1 MFNLLKTKINLK
13 QLENIAVKLSK
24 INTLGDIYLLSGEL
38 GAGKTTFARFLIN
51 SIFDN
56 NKINRPD
63 VIRSPSFPIMINYSI
78 KKFAVF
84 HYDLYRLKNQN
95 ELQELNIIENLKENI
110 TLIEWP
116 QIFINSSHFNNYF
129 FINIEI
135 ISANK
140 RMIEIKHTYD
150 KNFDNDI

>member
-1 MFNLLKTKINLK
+1 MFNLLKTKIDLK

-24 INTLGDIYLLSGEL
+24 ISTLGDIYLLSGEL

-78 KKFAVF
+78 NKFEVF

-95 ELQELNIIENLKENI
+95 ELRELNIIENLKENI

-116 QIFINSSHFNNYF
+116 QIIINKLKKNNYF
-129 FINIEI
+129 FISLEI
-135 ISANK
+135 INLNE
-140 RMIEIKHTYD
+140 RIIEIKHMQNN
-150 KNFDNDI
+150 K